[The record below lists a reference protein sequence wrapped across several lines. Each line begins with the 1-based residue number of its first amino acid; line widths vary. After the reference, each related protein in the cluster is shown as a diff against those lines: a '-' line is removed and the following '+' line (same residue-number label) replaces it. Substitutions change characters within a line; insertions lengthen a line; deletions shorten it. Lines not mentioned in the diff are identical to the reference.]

1 MATMTTTEDINF
13 VVAQLKHMKERRK
26 LLDKEEEKLKQKLY
40 NLVNEHDEIVTE
52 DGEVIFTWKYTAD
65 TKYLDAKK
73 FEADHPEL
81 YNEYMAFRAG
91 HRRLELK

>member
-26 LLDKEEEKLKQKLY
+26 KLDREEALLKQKLY

-65 TKYLDAKK
+65 MQYLDTNK
-73 FEADHPEL
+73 FQADHPEL
-81 YNEYMAFRAG
+81 YNEYMLFRSG
-91 HRRLELK
+91 YRRLEIK